1 MNKKILKLLILV
13 ILIIPNIC
21 NASNWKD
28 LKRVIGFNEVETDAF
43 TYSFSSEN
51 NKGKVKITLNED
63 IICDD
68 QTLGRIGIT
77 NSNAVI
83 DLNGHNIDRN
93 LSEGHEDGYIFYV
106 YNSTLTINDS
116 VGTGKITGGYNTT
129 GTTVI
134 ENPHTGAGAI
144 IGYYSK
150 ITLNN
155 GSITGNTAHAIG
167 ALNLYAS
174 TFTMNGGSI
183 TDNHTDGG
191 YSQYDIGA
199 INLYNI
205 STMIMNGGTISN
217 HKEAFVSAINV
228 SHRSELT
235 INGGTIENNTTRDNK
250 NLYKNVI
257 GTIYVN
263 DNSKVTINDGTFR
276 NNKNEGNGGVLSIDE
291 NNDNL
296 SNVTINGGTFTENT
310 ATFGGVIYANE
321 SLLNVNGG
329 TFTKNISRRGGVI
342 YNNNSKVKVLGGTFT
357 NNKSTE
363 YGAAYY
369 IAKIEEYT
377 GENIFGKSVVMKNNM
392 VNEIEDDLC
401 LYAGNTIK
409 IEDPTTMSI
418 GVKVIGGTNVFITDE
433 IEDYHE
439 YLFSTNDKCEVIYN
453 DSKIQIVSGVRVY
466 IPNHEGLEVE
476 VIDTNTNEKI
486 ERSYTSNEE
495 KLSYFV
501 DRGSNLTIK
510 FNTKEGYKFEEE
522 QEDIIINGLLDS
534 KTINYNNIIKLEKPS
549 DDIIINPQ
557 TGDNLIIY
565 ITLSILSL
573 SSLLL
578 IKKRVY

>member
-21 NASNWKD
+21 NASDWED
-28 LKRVIGFNEVETDAF
+28 LQKVFKYETVDTEAF
-43 TYSFSSEN
+43 TVN
-51 NKGKVKITLNED
+51 GNTITLNED
-63 IICDD
+63 IICDNQD
-68 QTLGRIGIT
+68 LGPLEIKGESPNNKVFI
-77 NSNAVI
+77 I

-93 LSEGHEDGYIFYV
+93 LSEGHENGQVFYLD
-106 YNSTLTINDS
+106 TADLTINDS
-116 VGTGKITGGYNTT
+116 VGTGKITGGHNIT
-129 GTTVI
+129 GVI
-134 ENPHTGAGAI
+134 PGDIIYGGAGAI
-144 IGYYSK
+144 VLYSSNL
-150 ITLNN
+150 TLNN
-155 GSITGNTAHAIG
+155 GSITGNTARLVG
-167 ALNLYAS
+167 ALNLHVS
-174 TFTMNGGSI
+174 TFIMNGGSI
-183 TDNHTDGG
+183 TDNHTDGWC
-191 YSQYDIGA
+191 SQYDIGA
-199 INLYNI
+199 INLYSN

-228 SHRSELT
+228 SSRSELT

-263 DNSKVTINDGTFR
+263 DNSQVIINDGTFR

-291 NNDNL
+291 NNDYF
-296 SNVTINGGTFTENT
+296 SNVIINGGTFTGNI

-329 TFTKNISRRGGVI
+329 TFTNNYSRRGGVI

-357 NNKSTE
+357 NNRSTE

-392 VNEIEDDLC
+392 VYEIEDDLC
-401 LYAGNTIK
+401 LHAGNTIK

-418 GVKVIGGTNVFITDE
+418 GVKVMDGTNVFITDE

-439 YLFSTNDKCEVIYN
+439 YLFSTNDICEVIYN
-453 DSKIQIVSGVRVY
+453 DSKIQIVSGARVY

-476 VIDTNTNEKI
+476 VIDTNTNEEI

-495 KLSYFV
+495 KLSYYV
-501 DRGSNLTIK
+501 DRGSYLTIK

-565 ITLSILSL
+565 ITLSLLSL
-573 SSLLL
+573 SSIIL